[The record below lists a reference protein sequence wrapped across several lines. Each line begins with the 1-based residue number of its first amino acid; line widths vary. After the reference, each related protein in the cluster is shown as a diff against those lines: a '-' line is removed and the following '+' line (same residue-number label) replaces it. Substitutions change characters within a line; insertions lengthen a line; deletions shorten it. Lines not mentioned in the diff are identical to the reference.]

1 MSEADYAKRGLK
13 RAQVANEFAPKVK
26 VRPETEQLIDDLHA
40 YKQNKVGLKVAI
52 KQKEVTQFKPPQEL
66 VTTSTPRFN
75 LPFPP
80 SVNGYWRNLGD
91 RTILSKRAREYRK
104 AILAAIGPVK
114 PLLGRL
120 NVVVTLFPPDKRRR
134 DLDNYMKSLFDALQ
148 HAGVYRDDEQIDEF
162 TVKRGAGE
170 KGGRCS
176 ITIKEV

>member
-1 MSEADYAKRGLK
+1 MTRLMTPAEYEARQAKR
-13 RAQVANEFAPKVK
+13 RAK

-40 YKQNKVGLKVAI
+40 YKQSEVSLKVAF
-52 KQKEVTQFKPPQEL
+52 KLDVTL
-66 VTTSTPRFN
+66 NHIYAS

-80 SVNGYWRNLGD
+80 SVNGYWRNLPG

-104 AILAAIGPVK
+104 AILALVGPVK

-120 NVVVTLFPPDKRRR
+120 HAVVTLFPPDKRRR

-162 TVKRGAGE
+162 TVRRGGGE